1 MTSSNSTVS
10 SASDRFR
17 VPASEVFLYLMAM
30 PRKSWAVWSFAGL
43 GMMLI
48 VAGLISDMRLVA
60 VGLMVWLALVPT
72 AAFFMHYSEALSPSV
87 APNLLP
93 HTVER
98 IPGGYIVRVFRQQ
111 PDEATGETVLV
122 ESSIISV
129 SDTDV
134 TKVSVSGIYRRLA
147 LKSSSLSVLFLPL
160 TLNS

>member
-1 MTSSNSTVS
+1 MTSTNSTAS

-98 IPGGYIVRVFRQQ
+98 IPGGYIVHVFRQQ
-111 PDEATGETVLV
+111 PDEDSGETMLV
-122 ESSIISV
+122 ESSIISI
-129 SDTDV
+129 SDSDII
-134 TKVSVSGIYRRLA
+134 KESVSGVYRRLT
-147 LKSSSLSVLFLPL
+147 LKTPGLSVLFLPL
-160 TLNS
+160 SLDS